1 MRRGKVYGLNSL
13 LEFGKY
19 KYERL
24 GDIIDRDISYIIWAL
39 NNVDIFALDEK
50 AMSFLIQSPY
60 SQCDMNRVDSRRLMS
75 LINEKILRINES
87 PIRRNTYFANIDD
100 KPTYEKYGGSYAQ
113 DYEGLSDQIID
124 DVFEGDPDAYWNID

>member
-50 AMSFLIQSPY
+50 
-60 SQCDMNRVDSRRLMS
+60 QC
-75 LINEKILRINES
+75 
-87 PIRRNTYFANIDD
+87 
-100 KPTYEKYGGSYAQ
+100 
-113 DYEGLSDQIID
+113 LS
-124 DVFEGDPDAYWNID
+124 